1 MEDEHCHR
9 KDSDEQFETLNYAI
23 TTTPRKEWTIIQ
35 DNAPNADTKGKKTTN
50 VEEPITKGRKIPNIK
65 ELMKIETTTRANLR
79 DCEITAVVMY
89 TGPMVCI
96 NWRITHRSD

>member
-9 KDSDEQFETLNYAI
+9 KDSDEKFETLNYSI
-23 TTTPRKEWTIIQ
+23 TTTPRKEWTVI
-35 DNAPNADTKGKKTTN
+35 DNAANADTKGRKTPN
-50 VEEPITKGRKIPNIK
+50 GEEVITKGRKIPNVK
-65 ELMKIETTTRANLR
+65 ELMQSETTKTANLR

-96 NWRITHRSD
+96 NSPMTHSLD